1 MRVMVTPR
9 GNSPDMGVQTGTAEA
24 VPPAIAEGALH
35 AFFMY
40 DVADSISLER
50 LSGLGG
56 EEVARAPLQL
66 RREGSPGSVQ
76 FPTPP
81 LVARLPG
88 GLVGERRID
97 VRAKFFDYGVVSL
110 RLTLQYSGSWG
121 GFAEL
126 DRAVR
131 ADAALVEFARVT
143 LDRLLREGADAL
155 DDPHDALVEDYFVAE
170 VRRFERPTSAT
181 ELLGPCAPALA
192 CLIAGE
198 ERLGPDEE
206 AEQLR
211 ARFSYFEDDLAV
223 VQWDAAFVY
232 DRRDGANATEDI
244 LEFANTQLVE
254 LRTYDKQLDAELDA
268 IYGVEGRRTFGPF
281 SRKAAYA
288 AAERLRYL
296 IVDVLELTD
305 RSSNALKIIGD
316 AYYARLYRAAA
327 QRLGLGDWQRQLDAK
342 IASVNDMY
350 RFFADQAQNSR
361 AEFTEI
367 IVILLIAIEVV
378 IGLLTLRHF

>member
-1 MRVMVTPR
+1 
-9 GNSPDMGVQTGTAEA
+9 MGGQMGSARA

-35 AFFMY
+35 AYFLY
-40 DVADSISLER
+40 DVADSIDLAG
-50 LSGLGG
+50 LSGVGG
-56 EEVARAPLQL
+56 GRVSRAPLQL
-66 RREGSPGSVQ
+66 RREGSPSSVQ

-88 GLVGERRID
+88 TTLADRPVEI
-97 VRAKFFDYGVVSL
+97 RAKFFDYGVVSL
-110 RLTLQYSGSWG
+110 RLTLRHSGSWQS
-121 GFAEL
+121 FAEFGRSL
-126 DRAVR
+126 R
-131 ADAALVEFARVT
+131 ADSVLADLARET
-143 LDRLLREGADAL
+143 LDRLLLDNAAAL
-155 DDPHDALVEDYFVAE
+155 DDPHDALVEDYFISE
-170 VRRFERPTSAT
+170 VRAFEESTTAT
-181 ELLGPCAPALA
+181 DLLGRCAPALA
-192 CLIAGE
+192 GLIAGE
-198 ERLGPDEE
+198 ERLLGSEE
-206 AEQLR
+206 QAEQLR
-211 ARFSYFEDDLAV
+211 ARFSYFDDDLAV

-232 DRRDGANATEDI
+232 DRAEGAAATEDI

-254 LRTYDKQLDAELDA
+254 LRTYDKVLDAELDA
-268 IYGVEGRRTFGPF
+268 IYGVEGRRSFGPF

-288 AAERLRYL
+288 AAERLRYM

-327 QRLGLGDWQRQLDAK
+327 QRLGLGDWQRQIDAK

-350 RFFADQAQNSR
+350 RFFADQAQNAR